1 MPVATKVAEST
12 SKNFRQNLDD
22 LDTIAKKIDKLKEK
36 LEKSLT

>member
-1 MPVATKVAEST
+1 MITNKAADST